1 MRFRRRIFLASVGAA
16 LAGAAGCSGEPS
28 PTEKRARRAL
38 ESDRAFARSLRGVA
52 REKRDGGVAVGV
64 DYFLAFEAEHDP
76 ATVERRANATAL
88 AVGTAFY
95 GSDLDLVDLFVRG
108 FVSKDDAE
116 RVDEIDR
123 AKQDLIAS
131 AVGISPD
138 MATNNDLAAMDPERV
153 SDVASPYVFKPKIFE

>member
-1 MRFRRRIFLASVGAA
+1 MRLRRRTLLAA
-16 LAGAAGCSGEPS
+16 LPPLAGMAGCSGEPS

-52 REKRDGGVAVGV
+52 REERDGGVAVGV

-88 AVGTAFY
+88 AVGAAFY
-95 GSDLDLVDLFVRG
+95 GSDLELVELFVRG

-116 RVDEIDR
+116 RIDEIDR
-123 AKQDLIAS
+123 AQQDLIAS
-131 AVGISPD
+131 AVGIPP
-138 MATNNDLAAMDPERV
+138 AVAANNDLAAMDPGRV
-153 SDVASPYVFKPKIFE
+153 PEVASPYVFKPELFE